1 MSMREDISTV
11 LLDEETIAKRTHE
24 LAAAISRDYRIL
36 FPVVV
41 CVLKGA
47 VVFFTDLTRQMDIYM
62 EMDFIA
68 ASSYGSGRRSSGE
81 VLIKQDLSVD
91 ITDRHVLLV
100 EDIVDTG
107 CTLSALI
114 ERLKD
119 RKPAS
124 IKCVALCNKELRR
137 TVDFHADYVGFE
149 VEDKFLVGIG
159 LDYNGRYRNLPF
171 VGVLKPSVYSSS
183 SDGDE

>member
-1 MSMREDISTV
+1 MEQDISTV
-11 LLDEETIAKRTHE
+11 LLDRETITKRTAD
-24 LAAAISRDYRIL
+24 LAREISKDYRNRVPI
-36 FPVVV
+36 VV

-68 ASSYGSGRRSSGE
+68 ASSYGSGRSSSGL
-81 VLIKQDLSVD
+81 VVIKQDLSTD
-91 ITDRHVLLV
+91 ITDRDVLLV
-100 EDIVDTG
+100 EDIIDTG
-107 CTLSALI
+107 FTLSHLI
-114 ERLKD
+114 NLLKE

-124 IKCVALCNKELRR
+124 IKCVALCNKASRR

-149 VEDKFLVGIG
+149 VEDKFIVGTG

-171 VGVLKPSVYSSS
+171 VGVLKPSVYSNS